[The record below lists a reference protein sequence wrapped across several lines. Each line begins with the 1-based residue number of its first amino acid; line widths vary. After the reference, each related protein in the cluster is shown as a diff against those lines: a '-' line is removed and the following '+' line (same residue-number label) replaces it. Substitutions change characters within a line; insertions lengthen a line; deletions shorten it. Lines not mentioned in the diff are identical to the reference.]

1 MIASAYKYSSTE
13 RRDPGFLRRMWAM
26 VIKEF
31 VQMRRDRMTFA
42 TMIFVPIMQLVLF
55 GYAINTDPKQL
66 PTAVL
71 TRDDG
76 PLTRAVLSAMKNTDY
91 FDFRVQVRDAAE
103 LDRLVRSGEVQFAVE
118 IPASFERDVRRGD
131 RPSVLVIADAT
142 DPVATG
148 TAVSSLQ
155 GLIDTALRREL
166 RGPDASVTKSRAP
179 FDITIQNRYNP
190 EAITQYNI
198 VPGLLGVV
206 LTMTMMMFTA
216 LAVTREIER
225 GTMEALLSMPIKPV
239 EIMIG
244 KIAPFVLVGF
254 VQMTIIIGAAHVLFG
269 VPIMGSVWLLVALS
283 TLFAA
288 ANLAVGYTFSTIAE
302 NQLQAVQMTFFFF
315 LPNILLSGFM
325 FPFRGMPDWAQAIG
339 EALPLTHF
347 LRIVRGITL
356 KGTGFADMHLDGA
369 GGLHGGRDGARAVSL
384 PPHAGLAPNCELSFP
399 RKRESSNHCNRL
411 FFTVGV
417 TGLPGQAGQ

>member
-1 MIASAYKYSSTE
+1 MIASAYRYSSTE

-42 TMIFVPIMQLVLF
+42 TMIFVPIVQLVLF

-76 PLTRAVLSAMKNTDY
+76 PLTRAVLVSMKNTDY
-91 FDFRVQVRDAAE
+91 FDFTVQVRDPQE

-131 RPSVLVIADAT
+131 RPAVLVIADAT

-166 RGPDASVTKSRAP
+166 RGPDAPVTKSTAP
-179 FDITIQNRYNP
+179 FEIVLQNRYNS

-225 GTMEALLSMPIKPV
+225 GTMESLLAMPIKPV

-244 KIAPFVLVGF
+244 KIAPFVVVGF
-254 VQMTIIIGAAHVLFG
+254 VQMTIILGAAHLLFG
-269 VPIMGSVWLLVALS
+269 VPIMGSIWLLVALS

-339 EALPLTHF
+339 EVLPLTHF
-347 LRIVRGITL
+347 LRIVRGIAL
-356 KGTGFADMHLDGA
+356 KGNGFADMQIDVLA
-369 GGLHGGRDGARAVSL
+369 LVLFMAV
-384 PPHAGLAPNCELSFP
+384 AMGLA
-399 RKRESSNHCNRL
+399 L
-411 FFTVGV
+411 FRFRRT
-417 TGLPGQAGQ
+417 LD

>member
-1 MIASAYKYSSTE
+1 MSDATYAAE
-13 RRDPGFLRRMWAM
+13 RRDPGFFRRMWAM

-42 TMIFVPIMQLVLF
+42 TMIFVPILQLTLF

-71 TRDDG
+71 VRDEG
-76 PLTRAVLSAMKNTDY
+76 PLTRAVLAAMKNTDY
-91 FDFRVQVRDAAE
+91 FKFTEQVHDADE
-103 LDRLVRSGEVQFAVE
+103 LDRLVRTGKVQFAVE

-166 RGPDASVTKSRAP
+166 RGPDASVTKTTAP
-179 FDITIQNRYNP
+179 FQITLQNRYNP

-225 GTMEALLSMPIKPV
+225 GTMESLLAMPIKPV

-254 VQMTIIIGAAHVLFG
+254 VQMTIILCAAHFLFN
-269 VPIMGSVWLLVALS
+269 VPIMGSVWLLVSLA

-288 ANLAVGYTFSTIAE
+288 SNLAVGYTFSTIAR
-302 NQLQAVQMTFFFF
+302 NQLQAVQLTFFFF

-325 FPFRGMPDWAQAIG
+325 FPFHGMPMWAQVIG

-347 LRIVRGITL
+347 MRIVRGITL
-356 KGTGFADMHLDGA
+356 KGTGLSDMQIDVAALFIFMIVA
-369 GGLHGGRDGARAVSL
+369 M
-384 PPHAGLAPNCELSFP
+384 GLALARF
-399 RKRESSNHCNRL
+399 RRTL
-411 FFTVGV
+411 D
-417 TGLPGQAGQ
+417 

>member
-1 MIASAYKYSSTE
+1 MIAAAYRYSSSE

-26 VIKEF
+26 IVKEF

-42 TMIFVPIMQLVLF
+42 TMIFVPILQLVLF

-76 PLTRAVLSAMKNTDY
+76 PLTRAVLAAMKNTDY
-91 FDFRVQVRDAAE
+91 FDFQVQVRDPEE
-103 LDRLVRSGEVQFAVE
+103 LDRLIRSGEVQFSVE

-131 RPSVLVIADAT
+131 KPSVLVIADAT

-155 GLIDTALRREL
+155 GLIDSALRREL
-166 RGPDASVTKSRAP
+166 RGPDTQLTKANAP
-179 FDITIQNRYNP
+179 FEIVLQNRYNP

-225 GTMEALLSMPIKPV
+225 GTMESLLAMPIKPV
-239 EIMIG
+239 EIMLG

-254 VQMTIIIGAAHVLFG
+254 VQMTIILGAAHLLFG
-269 VPIMGSVWLLVALS
+269 VPIMGSVWLLVALA

-315 LPNILLSGFM
+315 LPNIRLSGFM

-356 KGTGFADMHLDGA
+356 KGIGFADMQVDVLALVIFMLVAMWLALYRFRRTLD
-369 GGLHGGRDGARAVSL
+369 
-384 PPHAGLAPNCELSFP
+384 
-399 RKRESSNHCNRL
+399 
-411 FFTVGV
+411 
-417 TGLPGQAGQ
+417 

>member
-1 MIASAYKYSSTE
+1 MIASAYRYSSTE
-13 RRDPGFLRRMWAM
+13 RLDPGLLRRTWAM
-26 VIKEF
+26 VVKEF

-42 TMIFVPIMQLVLF
+42 TMIFVPILQLTLF
-55 GYAINTDPKQL
+55 GYAINTDPKQM

-76 PLTRAVLSAMKNTDY
+76 PLTRAVLAAMKNTDY
-91 FDFRVQVRDAAE
+91 FDFKVQVRDPEE
-103 LDRLVRSGEVQFAVE
+103 LDRLIRSGEVQFAVE
-118 IPASFERDVRRGD
+118 VPASFERDVRRGD

-148 TAVSSLQ
+148 TAVA
-155 GLIDTALRREL
+155 GLRGLVDTALRREL
-166 RGPDASVTKSRAP
+166 RGPDASIVKTAPP

-225 GTMEALLSMPIKPV
+225 GTMEALLAMPIKPV
-239 EIMIG
+239 EIMLG

-254 VQMTIIIGAAHVLFG
+254 VQMTIILGAAHFLFG
-269 VPIMGSVWLLVALS
+269 VPILGSVWLLVVLA
-283 TLFAA
+283 TLFAS
-288 ANLAVGYTFSTIAE
+288 ANLAVGYTFSTIAT

-325 FPFRGMPDWAQAIG
+325 FPFRGMPQWAQTIG
-339 EALPLTHF
+339 EILPLTHF

-356 KGTGFADMHLDGA
+356 KGNGFSDMQIDVLA
-369 GGLHGGRDGARAVSL
+369 LVIFMAV
-384 PPHAGLAPNCELSFP
+384 AMGLALIRF
-399 RKRESSNHCNRL
+399 RRTL
-411 FFTVGV
+411 D
-417 TGLPGQAGQ
+417 

>member
-1 MIASAYKYSSTE
+1 MIAAAYRYSSSQ

-26 VIKEF
+26 IVKEF

-76 PLTRAVLSAMKNTDY
+76 PLTRAVLSAIKNTDY
-91 FDFRVQVRDAAE
+91 FDFKVQVRDAAE

-131 RPSVLVIADAT
+131 KPSVLVIADAT

-166 RGPDASVTKSRAP
+166 RGPDTQLTKANAP
-179 FDITIQNRYNP
+179 FEIVLQNRYNP

-225 GTMEALLSMPIKPV
+225 GTMESLLAMPIKPV
-239 EIMIG
+239 EIMLG

-254 VQMTIIIGAAHVLFG
+254 VQMTIILGAAHLLFG
-269 VPIMGSVWLLVALS
+269 VPIMGSVWLLVVLA

-356 KGTGFADMHLDGA
+356 KGTGFADMHMDVLA
-369 GGLHGGRDGARAVSL
+369 LVVFMAV
-384 PPHAGLAPNCELSFP
+384 AMGLA
-399 RKRESSNHCNRL
+399 L
-411 FFTVGV
+411 FRFRRT
-417 TGLPGQAGQ
+417 LD

>member
-1 MIASAYKYSSTE
+1 MSAAAYKRATPM
-13 RRDPGFLRRMWAM
+13 RGDPGFFKRTWAM
-26 VIKEF
+26 VVKEF

-42 TMIFVPIMQLVLF
+42 TMIFIPVLQLVLF
-55 GYAINTDPKQL
+55 GFAINTDPKHL

-76 PLTRAVLSAMKNTDY
+76 PLTRAVLAAMKNSDY
-91 FDFRVQVRDAAE
+91 FKFTKQVRDPAE
-103 LDRLVRSGEVQFAVE
+103 IDRMLASGEVQFAVE

-131 RPSVLVIADAT
+131 RPQLLVIADAT

-148 TAVSSLQ
+148 TAIAAVQ
-155 GLIDTALRREL
+155 GLVDTALRREL
-166 RGPDASVTKSRAP
+166 RGPDESVEARAP
-179 FDITIQNRYNP
+179 PFQLVLQRRYNP
-190 EAITQYNI
+190 EGITQYNI

-225 GTMEALLSMPIKPV
+225 GTMESLLAMPIKPV

-244 KIAPFVLVGF
+244 KIAPFVLIGF
-254 VQMTIIIGAAHVLFG
+254 VQMTIIIVAAHLVFR
-269 VPIMGSVWLLVALS
+269 VPILGSVWLLVALA

-325 FPFRGMPDWAQAIG
+325 FPFRGMPQWAQWIG
-339 EALPLTHF
+339 EILPLTHF
-347 LRIVRGITL
+347 MRIVRGIML
-356 KGTGFADMHLDGA
+356 KGNDFAEMRIDVLALVIFLVAAM
-369 GGLHGGRDGARAVSL
+369 
-384 PPHAGLAPNCELSFP
+384 GLALLRF
-399 RKRESSNHCNRL
+399 RRTL
-411 FFTVGV
+411 D
-417 TGLPGQAGQ
+417 

>member
-1 MIASAYKYSSTE
+1 MIASAYRYSSGT

-76 PLTRAVLSAMKNTDY
+76 PLTRAVLAAMRNTDY
-91 FDFRVQVRDAAE
+91 FDFRVQVRDPEE
-103 LDRLVRSGEVQFAVE
+103 LDRLVRSGDVQFAVE

-148 TAVSSLQ
+148 TAVSALQ

-166 RGPDASVTKSRAP
+166 RGPDAPVTKTTAP
-179 FDITIQNRYNP
+179 FEITLQNRYNP
-190 EAITQYNI
+190 EGITQYNI

-225 GTMEALLSMPIKPV
+225 GTMESLLAMPIKPV

-244 KIAPFVLVGF
+244 KIAPFVLIGF
-254 VQMTIIIGAAHVLFG
+254 VQMTIILGAAHLLFG

-347 LRIVRGITL
+347 LRIVRGIAL
-356 KGTGFADMHLDGA
+356 KGNGFADMQVDVLA
-369 GGLHGGRDGARAVSL
+369 LVLFMLIAM
-384 PPHAGLAPNCELSFP
+384 GLA
-399 RKRESSNHCNRL
+399 L
-411 FFTVGV
+411 FRFRRT
-417 TGLPGQAGQ
+417 LD

>member
-1 MIASAYKYSSTE
+1 MYDGSAAE
-13 RRDPGFLRRMWAM
+13 RRDPGFFRRMWAI

-42 TMIFVPIMQLVLF
+42 TMIFVPILQLTLF

-71 TRDDG
+71 VRDDG
-76 PLTRAVLSAMKNTDY
+76 PLTRAVLAAMKNTDY
-91 FDFRVQVRDAAE
+91 FNFKEQVLDAEE
-103 LDRLVRSGEVQFAVE
+103 LDKLIRTGEVQFAVE

-131 RPSVLVIADAT
+131 RPAVLVIADAT

-148 TAVSSLQ
+148 TAVSSLR

-166 RGPDASVTKSRAP
+166 RGPDAAVTKTAAP
-179 FDITIQNRYNP
+179 FEITLQNRFNP

-225 GTMEALLSMPIKPV
+225 GTMESLLAMPIKPV

-254 VQMTIIIGAAHVLFG
+254 VQMTIILSAAHFLFG
-269 VPIMGSVWLLVALS
+269 VPIMGSVWLLVSLA

-288 ANLAVGYTFSTIAE
+288 SNLAVGYTFSTIAN

-325 FPFRGMPDWAQAIG
+325 FPFRGMPQWAQVIG

-347 LRIVRGITL
+347 MRIVRGITL
-356 KGTGFADMHLDGA
+356 KGTGFADMQIDVLA
-369 GGLHGGRDGARAVSL
+369 LFIFMIVAM
-384 PPHAGLAPNCELSFP
+384 GLALARF
-399 RKRESSNHCNRL
+399 RRTL
-411 FFTVGV
+411 D
-417 TGLPGQAGQ
+417 

>member
-1 MIASAYKYSSTE
+1 MSPSGYNGATA
-13 RRDPGFLRRMWAM
+13 RDPGFLRRMWAM
-26 VIKEF
+26 VVKEF
-31 VQMRRDRMTFA
+31 VQMRRDRLTFA
-42 TMIFVPIMQLVLF
+42 TMIFVPILQLTLF

-71 TRDDG
+71 VRDHG
-76 PLTRAVLSAMKNTDY
+76 PLTRAVLAAMKNTDY
-91 FDFRVQVRDAAE
+91 FDFRWQVRDPEE
-103 LDRLVRSGEVQFAVE
+103 LDKLIRSGDAQFGIE

-131 RPSVLVIADAT
+131 HPAVLVIADAT

-148 TAVSSLQ
+148 TAISAAE

-166 RGPDASVTKSRAP
+166 RGPDASVKATSPP
-179 FDITIQNRYNP
+179 FELRLQRRYNP
-190 EAITQYNI
+190 EGVTQYNI

-225 GTMEALLSMPIKPV
+225 GTMESLLAMPIKPV

-254 VQMTIIIGAAHVLFG
+254 VQMTIIIGAAHFLFN
-269 VPIMGSVWLLVALS
+269 VPILGSVWLLVALS

-288 ANLAVGYTFSTIAE
+288 ANLAVGYTFSTFAT

-325 FPFRGMPDWAQAIG
+325 FPFRGMPEWAQAIG
-339 EALPLTHF
+339 AALPLTHF

-356 KGTGFADMHLDGA
+356 KGTGFADMQMDVFALVLFMA
-369 GGLHGGRDGARAVSL
+369 LAV
-384 PPHAGLAPNCELSFP
+384 GLA
-399 RKRESSNHCNRL
+399 L
-411 FFTVGV
+411 FRFRRT
-417 TGLPGQAGQ
+417 LD

>member
-1 MIASAYKYSSTE
+1 MIASAYRYSSGT

-76 PLTRAVLSAMKNTDY
+76 PLTRAVLAAMRNTDY
-91 FDFRVQVRDAAE
+91 FDFRVQVRDPEE
-103 LDRLVRSGEVQFAVE
+103 LDRLVRSGDVQFAVE

-148 TAVSSLQ
+148 TAVSALQ

-166 RGPDASVTKSRAP
+166 RGPDAAVTKTTAP
-179 FDITIQNRYNP
+179 FEITLQNRYNP
-190 EAITQYNI
+190 EGITQYNI

-225 GTMEALLSMPIKPV
+225 GTMESLLAMPIKPV

-254 VQMTIIIGAAHVLFG
+254 VQMTIILGAAHLLFG

-302 NQLQAVQMTFFFF
+302 NQLQGVQMTFFFF

-347 LRIVRGITL
+347 LRIVRGIAL
-356 KGTGFADMHLDGA
+356 KGNGFADMQVDVLA
-369 GGLHGGRDGARAVSL
+369 LVLFMLIAM
-384 PPHAGLAPNCELSFP
+384 GLA
-399 RKRESSNHCNRL
+399 L
-411 FFTVGV
+411 FRFRRT
-417 TGLPGQAGQ
+417 LD

>member
-1 MIASAYKYSSTE
+1 MIAAAYRYSSGM

-76 PLTRAVLSAMKNTDY
+76 PLTRAVLAAMRNTDY
-91 FDFRVQVRDAAE
+91 FDFRMQVRDPEE
-103 LDRLVRSGEVQFAVE
+103 LDRLVRSGDVQFAVE

-131 RPSVLVIADAT
+131 RPQVLVIADAT

-148 TAVSSLQ
+148 TAVSALQ

-166 RGPDASVTKSRAP
+166 RGPDAAVTKTTAP
-179 FDITIQNRYNP
+179 FEITLQNRYNP
-190 EAITQYNI
+190 EGITQYNI

-225 GTMEALLSMPIKPV
+225 GTMESLLAMPIKPV

-254 VQMTIIIGAAHVLFG
+254 VQMTIILGAAHLLFG

-347 LRIVRGITL
+347 LRIVRGIAL
-356 KGTGFADMHLDGA
+356 KGNGFADMQIDVLA
-369 GGLHGGRDGARAVSL
+369 LILFMAV
-384 PPHAGLAPNCELSFP
+384 AMGLA
-399 RKRESSNHCNRL
+399 L
-411 FFTVGV
+411 FRFRRT
-417 TGLPGQAGQ
+417 LD

>member
-1 MIASAYKYSSTE
+1 VTTVAYNGAGR
-13 RRDPGFLRRMWAM
+13 RRDPGFLRRTWAM
-26 VIKEF
+26 IVKEF

-42 TMIFVPIMQLVLF
+42 TMIIIPILQLVLF
-55 GYAINTDPKQL
+55 GFAINNDPKHL

-71 TRDDG
+71 VRDDG
-76 PLTRAVLSAMKNTDY
+76 PLTRAVLAAMKNSDY
-91 FDFRVQVRDAAE
+91 FDFRKQVRDPAE
-103 LDRLVRSGEVQFAVE
+103 LDKMLRSWEIQFAVE

-148 TAVSSLQ
+148 TAISALQ

-166 RGPDASVTKSRAP
+166 RGPDDAIEATAAP
-179 FDITIQNRYNP
+179 FQVVLQRRYNP
-190 EAITQYNI
+190 EGITQYNI

-225 GTMEALLSMPIKPV
+225 GTMESLLAMPIRPV

-254 VQMTIIIGAAHVLFG
+254 VQMTIILGAAHALFD
-269 VPIMGSVWLLVALS
+269 VPILGSVPLLIALA

-288 ANLAVGYTFSTIAE
+288 ANLAVGYTFSTIAK

-325 FPFRGMPDWAQAIG
+325 FPYRGMPLWAQAFG
-339 EALPLTHF
+339 EVLPLTHF
-347 LRIVRGITL
+347 LRIVRGIML
-356 KGTGFADMHLDGA
+356 KGNSFADMQVDVLALVAFMIAAMALALFRFRTTLD
-369 GGLHGGRDGARAVSL
+369 
-384 PPHAGLAPNCELSFP
+384 
-399 RKRESSNHCNRL
+399 
-411 FFTVGV
+411 
-417 TGLPGQAGQ
+417 

>member
-1 MIASAYKYSSTE
+1 MIAAAYRYSLSE
-13 RRDPGFLRRMWAM
+13 RSDPGFLRRMWAM

-76 PLTRAVLSAMKNTDY
+76 PLTRAVLAAMRNTDY
-91 FDFRVQVRDAAE
+91 FDFRMQVRDPEE
-103 LDRLVRSGEVQFAVE
+103 LDRLIRSGEVQFAVE

-131 RPSVLVIADAT
+131 KPSVLVIADAT

-155 GLIDTALRREL
+155 GLIDTALKREL
-166 RGPDASVTKSRAP
+166 RGPDAQLTKANAP
-179 FDITIQNRYNP
+179 FEIVLQNRYNP

-225 GTMEALLSMPIKPV
+225 GTMESLLAMPIKPV

-254 VQMTIIIGAAHVLFG
+254 VQMTIILGAAHLLFG
-269 VPIMGSVWLLVALS
+269 VPIMGSVWLLVVLA

-356 KGTGFADMHLDGA
+356 KGIGFADMQTDVLA
-369 GGLHGGRDGARAVSL
+369 LVIFMLVAM
-384 PPHAGLAPNCELSFP
+384 GLA
-399 RKRESSNHCNRL
+399 L
-411 FFTVGV
+411 FRFRRT
-417 TGLPGQAGQ
+417 LD

>member
-1 MIASAYKYSSTE
+1 MSAAMYNGSAAE
-13 RRDPGFLRRMWAM
+13 RRDPGFFRRMWAI

-42 TMIFVPIMQLVLF
+42 TMIFVPILQLTLF

-71 TRDDG
+71 VRDDG
-76 PLTRAVLSAMKNTDY
+76 PLTRAVLAAMKNTDY
-91 FDFRVQVRDAAE
+91 FNFKEQVRDAEE
-103 LDRLVRSGEVQFAVE
+103 LDKLIRTGEVQFAVE

-131 RPSVLVIADAT
+131 RPAVLVIADAT

-148 TAVSSLQ
+148 TAVSSLR

-166 RGPDASVTKSRAP
+166 RGPDAAVTKTAAP
-179 FDITIQNRYNP
+179 FEITLQNRYNP

-225 GTMEALLSMPIKPV
+225 GTMESLLAMPIKPV

-254 VQMTIIIGAAHVLFG
+254 VQMTIILSAAHFLFG
-269 VPIMGSVWLLVALS
+269 VPIMGSVWLLVSLA

-288 ANLAVGYTFSTIAE
+288 SNLAVGYTFSTIAN

-325 FPFRGMPDWAQAIG
+325 FPFRGMPQWAQVIG

-347 LRIVRGITL
+347 MRIVRGITL
-356 KGTGFADMHLDGA
+356 KGTGFADMQIDVLA
-369 GGLHGGRDGARAVSL
+369 LFIFMIVAM
-384 PPHAGLAPNCELSFP
+384 GLALARF
-399 RKRESSNHCNRL
+399 RRTL
-411 FFTVGV
+411 D
-417 TGLPGQAGQ
+417 

>member
-1 MIASAYKYSSTE
+1 MSAAAYKRETPS
-13 RRDPGFLRRMWAM
+13 RADPGFLKRTWAM
-26 VIKEF
+26 IVKEF

-42 TMIFVPIMQLVLF
+42 TMIFIPILQLVLF
-55 GYAINTDPKQL
+55 GYAINTDPKHL

-76 PLTRAVLSAMKNTDY
+76 PLTRAVLAAMKNSDY
-91 FDFRVQVRDAAE
+91 FEFVKQVRDPAE
-103 LDRLVRSGEVQFAVE
+103 IDRMLASGQVQFAVE
-118 IPASFERDVRRGD
+118 VPASFERDIRRGD
-131 RPSVLVIADAT
+131 RPQLLVIADAT

-148 TAVSSLQ
+148 TAISAVQ
-155 GLIDTALRREL
+155 GLVDTALRREL
-166 RGPDASVTKSRAP
+166 RGPDESVEARAP
-179 FDITIQNRYNP
+179 PFKLVLQRRYNP
-190 EAITQYNI
+190 EGITQYNI

-225 GTMEALLSMPIKPV
+225 GTMESLLAMPIKPV

-254 VQMTIIIGAAHVLFG
+254 VQMTIIIAAAHLVFG
-269 VPIMGSVWLLVALS
+269 VPILGSVWLLVALA

-288 ANLAVGYTFSTIAE
+288 ANLAVGYTFSTVAE

-325 FPFRGMPDWAQAIG
+325 FPFRGMPRWAQWIG
-339 EALPLTHF
+339 EILPLTHF
-347 LRIVRGITL
+347 MRIVRGIML
-356 KGTGFADMHLDGA
+356 KGNGFAEMRIDVLALVIFLVAAM
-369 GGLHGGRDGARAVSL
+369 
-384 PPHAGLAPNCELSFP
+384 GLALLRF
-399 RKRESSNHCNRL
+399 RRTL
-411 FFTVGV
+411 D
-417 TGLPGQAGQ
+417 

>member
-1 MIASAYKYSSTE
+1 MIASAYRYSPGE
-13 RRDPGFLRRMWAM
+13 RRDPGFFRRMWAM

-42 TMIFVPIMQLVLF
+42 TMIFVPVLQLVLF

-76 PLTRAVLSAMKNTDY
+76 PLTRAVLSAMRNTDY
-91 FDFRVQVRDAAE
+91 FDFKVQVRDPEE
-103 LDRLVRSGEVQFAVE
+103 LDRLIRSGEVQFAVE

-131 RPSVLVIADAT
+131 RPAVLVIADAT

-148 TAVSSLQ
+148 TAVSGLR

-166 RGPDASVTKSRAP
+166 RGPDASVTKSTAP
-179 FDITIQNRYNP
+179 FEITLQNRYNP
-190 EAITQYNI
+190 EGITQYNI
-198 VPGLLGVV
+198 VPGLVGVV

-225 GTMEALLSMPIKPV
+225 GTMESLLSMPIKPV

-288 ANLAVGYTFSTIAE
+288 ANLAVGYTFSTVAE
-302 NQLQAVQMTFFFF
+302 NQLQAVQLTFFFF
-315 LPNILLSGFM
+315 LPNMLLSGFM
-325 FPFRGMPDWAQAIG
+325 FPFRGMPQWAQAIG

-356 KGTGFADMHLDGA
+356 KANGFADMRIDVFALFLFMGVA
-369 GGLHGGRDGARAVSL
+369 M
-384 PPHAGLAPNCELSFP
+384 GLA
-399 RKRESSNHCNRL
+399 L
-411 FFTVGV
+411 FRFRRT
-417 TGLPGQAGQ
+417 LD

>member
-1 MIASAYKYSSTE
+1 MSAAAYKRTTPARS
-13 RRDPGFLRRMWAM
+13 DPGFLKRTWAM
-26 VIKEF
+26 IVKEF

-42 TMIFVPIMQLVLF
+42 TMIFIPVLQLVLF
-55 GYAINTDPKQL
+55 GYAINTDPKHL

-76 PLTRAVLSAMKNTDY
+76 PLTRAVLAAMKNSDY
-91 FDFRVQVRDAAE
+91 FEFVKQVRDPAE
-103 LDRLVRSGEVQFAVE
+103 IDRMLASGQVQFAVE
-118 IPASFERDVRRGD
+118 VPASFERDIRRGD
-131 RPSVLVIADAT
+131 RPQLLVIADAT

-148 TAVSSLQ
+148 TAISAVQ
-155 GLIDTALRREL
+155 GLVDTALRREL
-166 RGPDASVTKSRAP
+166 RGPDESVEARAP
-179 FDITIQNRYNP
+179 PFKLVLQRRYNP
-190 EAITQYNI
+190 EGITQYNI

-225 GTMEALLSMPIKPV
+225 GTMESLLAMPIKPV

-254 VQMTIIIGAAHVLFG
+254 VQMTIIIGAAHLVFG
-269 VPIMGSVWLLVALS
+269 VPILGSVWLLVALA

-325 FPFRGMPDWAQAIG
+325 FPFRGMPHWAQWIG
-339 EALPLTHF
+339 EILPLTHF
-347 LRIVRGITL
+347 MRIVRGIML
-356 KGTGFADMHLDGA
+356 KGNSFAEMRIDVLALVIFLVAAM
-369 GGLHGGRDGARAVSL
+369 
-384 PPHAGLAPNCELSFP
+384 GLALLRF
-399 RKRESSNHCNRL
+399 RRTL
-411 FFTVGV
+411 D
-417 TGLPGQAGQ
+417 